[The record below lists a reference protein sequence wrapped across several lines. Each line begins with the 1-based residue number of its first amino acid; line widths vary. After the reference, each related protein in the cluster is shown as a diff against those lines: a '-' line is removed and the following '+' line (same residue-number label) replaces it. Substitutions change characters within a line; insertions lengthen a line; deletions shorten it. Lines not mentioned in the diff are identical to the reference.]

1 MAESNFCTLDIMLFA
16 IKMDEVCYE
25 TLGSNDGLNIPLD
38 QRLILYAEVMDEF
51 EGSEWDDEDI
61 EIETCFEM
69 FAEDNVEK
77 WKQEL
82 IDADCC
88 DGYCNWVKWT
98 EIHQKIGGDNNE

>member
-1 MAESNFCTLDIMLFA
+1 MDVGDTIFYA
-16 IKMDEVCYE
+16 IKMDEVCYKY
-25 TLGSNDGLNIPLD
+25 LGSIEGLCIPLD
-38 QRLILYAEVMDEF
+38 QRVILYAEVMDEF

-61 EIETCFEM
+61 DIETCFEM

-88 DGYCNWVKWT
+88 DGYCNWGKW
-98 EIHQKIGGDNNE
+98 EQIHNKIRKEADAE